1 MKRTQ
6 QSVILGLL
14 ALSLAACSYMPWK
27 NNNGTSPS
35 ATPGATPSSG
45 TSTSG
50 STGSGN
56 PPNDPGPNASAKN
69 TSSAV
74 GASGE
79 N

>member
-27 NNNGTSPS
+27 NTNSTSPS
-35 ATPGATPSSG
+35 ASPSSG
-45 TSTSG
+45 SSTSG
-50 STGSGN
+50 STGSST
-56 PPNDPGPNASAKN
+56 PPNDPGPNAGAGGKN
-69 TSSAV
+69 NSSAV
-74 GASGE
+74 GATGE